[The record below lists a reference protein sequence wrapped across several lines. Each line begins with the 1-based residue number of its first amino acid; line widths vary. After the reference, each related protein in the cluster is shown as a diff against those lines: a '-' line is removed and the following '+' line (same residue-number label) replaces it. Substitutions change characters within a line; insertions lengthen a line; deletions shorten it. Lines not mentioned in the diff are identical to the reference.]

1 MRIFGAIF
9 QGGEGYGF
17 SKMPKAKEN
26 KKYGKS
32 KLRVI
37 KVIRDI

>member
-1 MRIFGAIF
+1 MQIFGAIF
-9 QGGEGYGF
+9 RGDMV

-32 KLRVI
+32 KLRVF

>member
-1 MRIFGAIF
+1 MRFFGAV
-9 QGGEGYGF
+9 

-26 KKYGKS
+26 KKCGKS
-32 KLRVI
+32 ESMSSGGF